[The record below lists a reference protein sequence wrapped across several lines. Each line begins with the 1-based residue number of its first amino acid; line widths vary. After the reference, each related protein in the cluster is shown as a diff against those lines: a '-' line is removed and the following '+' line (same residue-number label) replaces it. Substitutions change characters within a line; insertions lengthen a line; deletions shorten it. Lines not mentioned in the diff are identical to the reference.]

1 MPKKFLDRN
10 AMITITK
17 MLDDY
22 PDNETLAAVVNAIEL
37 VLDENAAAFENL
49 GLSVDAQGYICQ
61 TVEVESNA

>member
-49 GLSVDAQGYICQ
+49 GLSVDA
-61 TVEVESNA
+61 